1 MKKTAFL
8 LLLILLLLL
17 GGCGADAPSFDLDSY
32 EGRVIFFQYDNLH
45 DPHCDLCMIGD
56 SLTQYYDLNRYFPT
70 LSTKN
75 RGICGDTT
83 TSLLARLDA
92 SIEGMRPKITLLLIG
107 ANNVDTFQDDYEELV
122 VGIMEKLSNSSF
134 YLISM
139 TPTCKAYQGYMPA
152 IRQNN
157 EFIVAISRKYS
168 LGYIDL
174 YSALLDEDTGLLR
187 EEYTVEGQ
195 HFNETGYEVITQ
207 VLSSYFLK

>member
-1 MKKTAFL
+1 
-8 LLLILLLLL
+8 
-17 GGCGADAPSFDLDSY
+17 
-32 EGRVIFFQYDNLH
+32 
-45 DPHCDLCMIGD
+45 
-56 SLTQYYDLNRYFPT
+56 
-70 LSTKN
+70 
-75 RGICGDTT
+75 
-83 TSLLARLDA
+83 
-92 SIEGMRPKITLLLIG
+92 
-107 ANNVDTFQDDYEELV
+107 
-122 VGIMEKLSNSSF
+122 MEKLSNSSI